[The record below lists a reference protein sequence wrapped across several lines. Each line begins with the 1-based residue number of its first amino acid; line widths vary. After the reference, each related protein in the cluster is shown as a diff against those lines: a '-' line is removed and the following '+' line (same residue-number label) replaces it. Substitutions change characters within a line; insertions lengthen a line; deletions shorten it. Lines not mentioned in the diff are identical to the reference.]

1 LLALKLCLVP
11 SFIFLVSL
19 AGRRWGASIAGW
31 LAGLPVVAGPILWF
45 LCREQGPQFAS
56 DAALASLS
64 AVFASMCFCLAYA
77 HAAQRAAW
85 PITLITAFLVWGVAA
100 LMLSRLPLSPALD
113 LGIAILSLAIAPPL
127 FPTLAAVPQRRE
139 FREAELAFRMGLSAL
154 LTVVVS
160 GVAAHVGQT
169 WSGLFAVFPIM
180 STVLA
185 VFSHATQGPE
195 FASQLLRAMAFG
207 MYSFAAFCFL
217 LAAALEHV
225 GVASSFVIAVMGAL
239 TIQLATR
246 RLF

>member
-1 LLALKLCLVP
+1 MLALKLCLVP

-45 LCREQGPQFAS
+45 LCQEQGPEFAA

-77 HAAQRAAW
+77 HMAQRARW
-85 PITLITAFLVWGVAA
+85 PIALSTAFLVWGAAA
-100 LMLSRLPLSPALD
+100 LLLSLLPGSAAVD
-113 LGIAILSLAIAPPL
+113 LGIAILALVLAPPL
-127 FPTLAAVPQRRE
+127 FPAVAAVPRQREHRQ
-139 FREAELAFRMGLSAL
+139 AELVFRMALGAL
-154 LTVVVS
+154 LTVLVS
-160 GVAAHVGQT
+160 ALAQRVGHT
-169 WSGLFAVFPIM
+169 WSGLLAVFPIM

-195 FASQLLRAMAFG
+195 FASLLLRAMAFG

-217 LAAALEHV
+217 LAAALPHFGSNV
-225 GVASSFVIAVMGAL
+225 SFLIAVVGAL